1 MEYISVKEAAE
12 NGVFLKEEY
21 NGYVQ
26 KTELKA

>member
-12 NGVFLKEEY
+12 KWVFLKEEY

-26 KTELKA
+26 KTKLKA

>member
-1 MEYISVKEAAE
+1 MEYISVKKQQK